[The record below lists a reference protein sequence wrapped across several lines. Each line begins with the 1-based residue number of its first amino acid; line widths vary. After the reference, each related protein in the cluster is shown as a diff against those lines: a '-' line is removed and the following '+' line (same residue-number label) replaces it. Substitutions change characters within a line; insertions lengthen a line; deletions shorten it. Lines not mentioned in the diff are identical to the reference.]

1 MRSLVLMLVLVL
13 AVGCGGGEG
22 KKTPIPFDKVPEKIL
37 KTAQETLPDVKFHRA
52 QKKVNGDYEIIGKNA
67 KGQTK
72 EVEITPAG
80 EVIGIE

>member
-1 MRSLVLMLVLVL
+1 MRSLVPMLVLVL
-13 AVGCGGGEG
+13 TVGCGGGEG
-22 KKTPIPFDKVPEKIL
+22 KKTPIPFDQVPDKIL
-37 KTAQETLPDVKFHRA
+37 KTAQETLPDVKFNRA
-52 QKKVNGDYEIIGKNA
+52 QKKANGDYEIIGKNQ